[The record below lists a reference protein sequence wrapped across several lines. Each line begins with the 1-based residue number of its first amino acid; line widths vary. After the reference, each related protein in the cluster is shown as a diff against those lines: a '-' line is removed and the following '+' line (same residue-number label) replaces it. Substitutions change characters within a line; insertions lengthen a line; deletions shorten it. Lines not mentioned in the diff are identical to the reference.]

1 MDTQLLYALAEHNG
15 RRLRSPEEQNTFLI
29 ELLARC
35 RAIIPETVRTPHELL
50 RELRRL
56 GWVCFEDLLT
66 LRICAP
72 LPYEGMVQTVEARI
86 KETGKTPAELRRDG
100 TLLPL
105 LVGLYSAVGMHNML
119 KLLAQPWDPNMDWE
133 DWGKWVWQMGW
144 AQHSPYLTAEGGGPL
159 YQIRPPA
166 ENLAVDAD
174 KVA

>member
-86 KETGKTPAELRRDG
+86 KETGKTPEELCRD
-100 TLLPL
+100 TMLLPL
-105 LVGLYSAVGMHNML
+105 LVGLYSEVGMRSMF
-119 KLLAQPWDPNMDWE
+119 KLLARPWNPHMDWE
-133 DWGKWVWQMGW
+133 DWGNWVAEKGW
-144 AQHSPYLTAEGGGPL
+144 IQRSPYRGLEGGYL
-159 YQIRPPA
+159 YWIRPPA
-166 ENLAVDAD
+166 ENLAADAD

>member
-1 MDTQLLYALAEHNG
+1 MDTTLLYALAEHNG
-15 RRLRSPEEQNTFLI
+15 QRFRSSQERLTFLADFLKRHKT
-29 ELLARC
+29 LLSSMVVTRLD
-35 RAIIPETVRTPHELL
+35 LL
-50 RELRRL
+50 WEFRRL
-56 GWVCFEDLLT
+56 GWVQWEDATT
-66 LRICAP
+66 LRVCAP
-72 LPYEGMVQTVEARI
+72 VPYEGMAAVVAARI

-105 LVGLYSAVGMHNML
+105 LVGLYSEVGMRSMF
-119 KLLAQPWDPNMDWE
+119 KLLAQPWDPNTDWE